1 MTDQTA
7 ALRRG
12 SAEKVVEGG
21 AAAVRYTLDF
31 LCGFVL
37 SGAALFG
44 SPVPL
49 PVGFAAA
56 CSGWQMIA
64 AVCGAAIGGWFRLSG
79 TALLNLLAP
88 LCGVCVVKAVL
99 QRMGMLREQ
108 RQASAAAAA
117 LLSLGCGVAVLF
129 STGATLGGLLR
140 TVFAAGIVGLSAL
153 FYTDAR
159 AALRH
164 GRAPETL
171 DAYSLACIVLSL
183 CTLLLGF
190 LEVSV
195 HGFRPARC
203 FGAFLVLGAADL
215 FAAEGGSIAGIAF
228 GASVAVSGA
237 SVAPALSCGIC
248 GLTAGL
254 FARWGRL
261 PCLLAFL
268 LTAAAAALLDGTADG
283 AAVFAETA
291 VAALAFA
298 LIPARRLRRLKR
310 RLDHPRATHLEGE
323 FEAAG
328 ARMALA
334 ADAVGSVADC
344 VQSVA
349 AGVEALA
356 PSRDMLIRMRLRE
369 RVCSRCPL
377 DGAQCPED
385 GALEAMMEKRS
396 HGANPELSAELEAN
410 ANVLCAK
417 ERAAARV
424 FDSWEFSAPS
434 VRCVRAASGELTLTC
449 CASRIPAGVSL
460 TRLTAALSSALEVRL
475 APPQIRQ
482 TADGQR
488 LTFQQQAQFRVRTAT
503 AGAGCG
509 GRPVSGDYATQ
520 LQCGETLYLLLSD
533 GMGTGGRAAV
543 DAAMTVELFAR
554 MLRGGISPDSALAIV
569 NAALTV
575 RAQEEALA
583 TLDVAAFDLLT
594 GQVTLLKAG
603 AAESFYSVGSS
614 VRRVEQPST
623 PLGILS
629 SATFARTALQ
639 LRGGD
644 VLAMVSDGTV
654 GCGSDAFCDCLRT
667 HRHAPVPE
675 DLAALLLAQAQ
686 TACGGDAD
694 DMTVIVAQVEEL

>member
-49 PVGFAAA
+49 AVGFAAA
-56 CSGWQMIA
+56 CSGWQMA
-64 AVCGAAIGGWFRLSG
+64 AALCGAAIGGWFRLSG
-79 TALLNLLAP
+79 AALLNLLAP
-88 LCGVCVVKAVL
+88 LCGVCIVKAIL
-99 QRMGMLREQ
+99 QRTGLLRAQ
-108 RQASAAAAA
+108 RRACAAAAA

-129 STGATLGGLLR
+129 GTGATLSGLLR
-140 TVFAAGIVGLSAL
+140 TVFASGIVGLSAL
-153 FYTDAR
+153 FYTDAL

-237 SVAPALSCGIC
+237 GVAPALNCGLC

-291 VAALAFA
+291 VAGLAFA
-298 LIPARRLRRLKR
+298 LIPARRLRRLKQ
-310 RLDHPRATHLEGE
+310 RLDRPRATHLEGE

-334 ADAVGSVADC
+334 AEAVGSVTGC

-369 RVCSRCPL
+369 RVCSGCPL
-377 DGAQCPED
+377 GGAQCPEN
-385 GALEAMMEKRS
+385 GALEAMTEKRS
-396 HGANPELSAELEAN
+396 HGARPDPAELPAEFLAACPNVPQLLRQLDRIYAGQQALQAQQLSAARCREIVCGQFDWAAALLRELSAELEAN
-410 ANVLCAK
+410 AN
-417 ERAAARV
+417 E
-424 FDSWEFSAPS
+424 
-434 VRCVRAASGELTLTC
+434 
-449 CASRIPAGVSL
+449 I
-460 TRLTAALSSALEVRL
+460 
-475 APPQIRQ
+475 
-482 TADGQR
+482 
-488 LTFQQQAQFRVRTAT
+488 
-503 AGAGCG
+503 
-509 GRPVSGDYATQ
+509 
-520 LQCGETLYLLLSD
+520 
-533 GMGTGGRAAV
+533 GRAHV
-543 DAAMTVELFAR
+543 
-554 MLRGGISPDSALAIV
+554 
-569 NAALTV
+569 
-575 RAQEEALA
+575 
-583 TLDVAAFDLLT
+583 
-594 GQVTLLKAG
+594 
-603 AAESFYSVGSS
+603 
-614 VRRVEQPST
+614 
-623 PLGILS
+623 
-629 SATFARTALQ
+629 
-639 LRGGD
+639 
-644 VLAMVSDGTV
+644 
-654 GCGSDAFCDCLRT
+654 
-667 HRHAPVPE
+667 
-675 DLAALLLAQAQ
+675 
-686 TACGGDAD
+686 
-694 DMTVIVAQVEEL
+694 